1 MSAYVKYVRDDYDE
15 SIIALNRYIELHP
28 NSPDTP
34 YAYYLKG
41 SIFTNKSLMSAAIK
55 KLPPW
60 R

>member
-1 MSAYVKYVRDDYDE
+1 MGNQSPTYERYVKYVRDDYDE

-41 SIFTNKSLMSAAIK
+41 PTLRTN
-55 KLPPW
+55 